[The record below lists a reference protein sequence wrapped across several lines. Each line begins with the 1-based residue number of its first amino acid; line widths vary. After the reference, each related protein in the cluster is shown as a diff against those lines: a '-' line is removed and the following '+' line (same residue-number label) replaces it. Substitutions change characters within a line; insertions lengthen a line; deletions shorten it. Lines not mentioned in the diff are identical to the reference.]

1 DASLSRHEGVL
12 DALPLRVAQT
22 SMVAHRGYPDPA
34 QQGGE
39 RVDALSR
46 RGVDDRGAAAVLKRE
61 AEAALAPLEEAEQE
75 AVLLRVVF
83 RSEDAP
89 EEVPPIEPGD
99 EDLGVTQAELPF
111 DVFPHLPRGGGGQ
124 GRDRRVSEH
133 LAHPADPQVG
143 RSEIVSPLRDTV
155 GLVDREQ
162 GHVEAADPLREGG
175 AVEALRGDVDELDG
189 PALNRSEE

>member
-1 DASLSRHEGVL
+1 RLSSIPPGAAALLVVRFESARHVVVHHEAHVGLVDPHPERIRGHDDASLSRHEGVL

-75 AVLLRVVF
+75 AVLLRVV
-83 RSEDAP
+83 
-89 EEVPPIEPGD
+89 
-99 EDLGVTQAELPF
+99 
-111 DVFPHLPRGGGGQ
+111 
-124 GRDRRVSEH
+124 
-133 LAHPADPQVG
+133 
-143 RSEIVSPLRDTV
+143 
-155 GLVDREQ
+155 
-162 GHVEAADPLREGG
+162 
-175 AVEALRGDVDELDG
+175 
-189 PALNRSEE
+189 